1 MRENTGLR
9 AILLTIRE
17 GPMGLRW
24 VSEETGIPE
33 SRLIDFLGNDL
44 LVPNSEALTE
54 EEQKDILGWYYFG
67 G

>member
-9 AILLTIRE
+9 AILSTIRE

-33 SRLIDFLGNDL
+33 SKLIAFIGNDL
-44 LVPNSEALTE
+44 LVPDHDALTD